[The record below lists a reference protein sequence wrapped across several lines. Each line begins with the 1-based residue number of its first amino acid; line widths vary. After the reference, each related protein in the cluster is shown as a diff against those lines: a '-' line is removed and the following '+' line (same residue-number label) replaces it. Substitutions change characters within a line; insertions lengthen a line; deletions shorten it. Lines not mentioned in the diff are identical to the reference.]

1 MCYSWDSWESGVCRL
16 SSLVLPELQLTD
28 YMDSFVE
35 GTVLIL
41 RASFHTG
48 AAASL
53 RWFIC
58 NMVLNLESSYTTLLL
73 RPCVTGCNLNVLF
86 WDIGHGSQCAV
97 RVKNIELFLC
107 WI

>member
-1 MCYSWDSWESGVCRL
+1 MCYSWERGVWRL
-16 SSLVLPELQLTD
+16 SSLVLPELQLRD
-28 YMDSFVE
+28 YMDSLVE